1 METEVPSAD
10 WTTVPGY
17 RPVSL
22 LAIATAVA
30 GVASA
35 LALVSPALWVVP
47 LLTVALAAMALRDV
61 APRRDQEE
69 DQEEDRA
76 SEAGDGGAAS
86 VAHGVDR
93 KTGRWLALLGL
104 ALAIGFGAQS
114 AVSFVVARSVTRSR
128 SEAAA
133 RMFLDM
139 VRKERMADAI
149 KCCLPQVTPPV
160 SARKMDGPP
169 TPEAQTRAA
178 EGALRSMDVIRA
190 IQRCGDD
197 APVQIHC
204 VGPETRLKDSWV
216 LEVRV
221 GPCPDGKTLKIKML
235 MQSRAVTRGKRPY
248 DNWMVGGIAA
258 DVGQ

>member
-1 METEVPSAD
+1 MQTESESAD
-10 WTTVPGY
+10 WTAVPGY

-47 LLTVALAAMALRDV
+47 LLTVALAAMALKDV
-61 APRRDQEE
+61 APRADSDEGGDDGRES
-69 DQEEDRA
+69 A
-76 SEAGDGGAAS
+76 SGSAAP
-86 VAHGVDR
+86 GIDR
-93 KTGRWLALLGL
+93 KTGRWLALAGL
-104 ALAIGFGAQS
+104 ALALGFGAQS
-114 AVSFVVARSVTRSR
+114 AVSFVVGRTVMRSR
-128 SEAAA
+128 AEASA

-149 KCCLPQVTPPV
+149 KCCLPQVTPPITG
-160 SARKMDGPP
+160 RNMDGPP
-169 TPEAQTRAA
+169 TPDAQTRAA
-178 EGALRSMDVIRA
+178 EAALRSMDVIRA

-197 APVQIHC
+197 APLEIHC
-204 VGPETRLKDSWV
+204 VGPETRLKESWV

-221 GPCPDGKTLKIKML
+221 GPCPDGKPLKIKML

-248 DNWMVGGIAA
+248 DNWMVAGIAP